1 MSCCRHLPTSFCSC
15 LFSFYCLL
23 GAYPAT
29 GSFSRT
35 AIKSKAGVRTPLA
48 GLITAI
54 VVLLAIYALPPR
66 TFRSFIQT
74 NSFGIVVLTDLLAIP
89 GYLILFYYSL
99 LLYPERESGSSHHSC
114 CG

>member
-1 MSCCRHLPTSFCSC
+1 MSSPTYVLFANVSFFF
-15 LFSFYCLL
+15 FSSYRLL

-66 TFRSFIQT
+66 TFHPFIHT
-74 NSFGIVVLTDLLAIP
+74 NSFGILVLTDLLAIL
-89 GYLILFYYSL
+89 GYFIYCSL
-99 LLYPERESGSSHHSC
+99 LLYPECESGSSHYSC
-114 CG
+114 RG